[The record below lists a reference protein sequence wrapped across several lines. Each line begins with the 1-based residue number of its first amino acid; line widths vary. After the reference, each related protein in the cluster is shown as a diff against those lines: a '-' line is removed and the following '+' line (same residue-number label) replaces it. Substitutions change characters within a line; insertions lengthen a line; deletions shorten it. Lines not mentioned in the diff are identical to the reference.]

1 MYHVATHSG
10 KFHADD
16 VLAFAM
22 LKEFLSPNLSL
33 TRTRDMALIEKA
45 DIVFDVGGIFN
56 PENGRFDHHQKTY
69 EGPLSSAGMVL
80 NWLESEAHIT
90 PKMATTLRE
99 RIVNYVDDVDNGR
112 LFPNPSTPCFSTIVD
127 SFNHGCN
134 DLDAFNNAFVKASQF
149 AQTMVRGFKIELEEV
164 TQAKNAV
171 KEAMLQAEARNS
183 NMIILKEYI
192 KWKPAYFELGGAQ
205 HQTEFIVFPTLQNT
219 YQCVAISPE
228 ENSFA
233 QKRSFPT
240 EWAGLVDDELSAVC
254 GVHDAVF
261 CHKNRFLFICKSQE
275 SVFKA
280 MKAAKLLTGD

>member
-22 LKEFLSPNLSL
+22 LKEFLSSELKL
-33 TRTRDMALIEKA
+33 TRTRDMSLIAQA

-56 PENGRFDHHQKTY
+56 PQNGRFDHHQKSY

-90 PKMATTLRE
+90 SQMAKTLRE

-112 LFPNPSTPCFSTIVD
+112 VFPSPSTPCFSTIVD
-127 SFNHGCN
+127 SYNQGCN
-134 DLDAFNNAFVKASQF
+134 NLEAFNDAFVKASQF
-149 AQTMVRGFKIELEEV
+149 AQTMVKGLKIEIEEV
-164 TQAKNAV
+164 AEAKSV
-171 KEAMLQAEARNS
+171 VDSAMRDAEARHS
-183 NMIILKEYI
+183 NIIVLSEYI
-192 KWKPAYFELGGAQ
+192 KWKPAYFELGGAE

-233 QKRSFPT
+233 QKRSFPV
-240 EWAGLVDDELSAVC
+240 EWAGLVDDELSAIC

-280 MKAAKLLTGD
+280 MREVGLLTGH